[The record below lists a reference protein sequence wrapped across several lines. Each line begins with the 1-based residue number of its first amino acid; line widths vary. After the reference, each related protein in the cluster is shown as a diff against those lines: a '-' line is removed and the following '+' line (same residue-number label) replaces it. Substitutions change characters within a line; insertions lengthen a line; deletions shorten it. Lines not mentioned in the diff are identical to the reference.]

1 MEKGSRRIAG
11 GRGGELGAGGSHGE
25 LDQAFAGEVRLLV
38 QVNHR
43 EPVEQRAK
51 ADREVPGRY
60 LKAERTL
67 LLTAQHGWRYVAE
80 ELAGA
85 GVAPPAHDPLPGSR
99 VKDACGTAMRPLRA
113 P

>member
-1 MEKGSRRIAG
+1 MPRLVPLSWMGTGSLSIAR
-11 GRGGELGAGGSHGE
+11 GRGGELGTGGRHGE
-25 LDQAFAGEVRLLV
+25 LDQAFAGQVGLLV

-67 LLTAQHGWRYVAE
+67 LLTALHDRGEIVIPLAHELIE
-80 ELAGA
+80 ET
-85 GVAPPAHDPLPGSR
+85 AH
-99 VKDACGTAMRPLRA
+99 
-113 P
+113 